1 MRGSSLATRLF
12 LSATAWVV
20 VILVITGV
28 VLSSVYRNATER
40 AFDRRL
46 NLYLRTLIA
55 EVATPDEPP
64 DHQFQSLGEPLFEL
78 PLSGWYWQ
86 IVRTDEKAETRAS
99 RSLWDKK
106 LPKLEEIGAELTA
119 AGIRLGYVDGPE
131 GQSLRVVERPV
142 DLGADGKF
150 LVSVA
155 GDASEIFD
163 EIRAFDYYLGG
174 TFAALGI
181 VLLLTTIFQVR
192 FGLAPLKRISESI
205 ADIRSGRAE
214 RLEGEFPVEIAPL
227 ARETNALIDANRE
240 IVERARTHVG
250 NLAHAIKTPLS
261 VIVNEASAHAV
272 DPFASKV
279 LEQADVMR
287 DQVAHHLERARIAA
301 RVTIVGTVTEVA
313 PAIEALRRTMEKIHR
328 DRGITIAVKADPR
341 AKFRGERQDLEEMA
355 GNLVDNACKWAASQV
370 LIEVLVEPPAEPGAG
385 PRLRIMVDDDGRGLS
400 AAERAQVSRRGQ
412 RLDESKPGSGLG
424 LSIVVD
430 LAALYGGSLVAGRR
444 PDRRL
449 AGGTGA
455 AGGVNVPSGR
465 LPGVA
470 WAEPAMPGVD
480 FAIPK
485 RLLNARTSNDWG
497 RALCRPH
504 DTHIHTRRMSQTST
518 ERLRDYLA
526 QLPPQSQA
534 LLMREFER
542 AIERGE
548 DMVVANF
555 VLEQLRKVVR
565 GTEEDDEARPRTD
578 DPARLLYGPLEP
590 FLVEGNFPVRTGQI
604 RRASLLPVWQ
614 WLSRDGAPE
623 AARAFEAALAE
634 VRQTGSTAG
643 LESATR
649 KFQLAAADAIVK
661 IATPV
666 AGDDRQ
672 RSLARI
678 GPPNVVE
685 DLLSIGGVLRA
696 REALDTLGSRI
707 PSQMRVFSEAQ
718 IASVASALNVPSL
731 QTPQL
736 LPFALSLIM
745 QRLAQPWQIIRLA
758 IKMAASDDEL
768 RVAATP
774 YGVAVTIA
782 LHDLSFLAA
791 CLRTDI
797 RRGHFDNVGDH

>member
-20 VILVITGV
+20 VILLITGV

-46 NLYLRTLIA
+46 NLYLRTLVA

-64 DHQFQSLGEPLFEL
+64 DRQFQSLGEPLFEL

-86 IVRTDEKAETRAS
+86 VVRTDEKAETRAS

-106 LPKLEEIGAELTA
+106 LPKLEDQGAELTA

-155 GDASEIFD
+155 GDASEISD

-174 TFAALGI
+174 TFSALGI

-261 VIVNEASAHAV
+261 VIVNEAAIHAV

-313 PAIEALRRTMEKIHR
+313 PALEALRRTMEKIHR
-328 DRGITIAVKADPR
+328 DRGITIGLDADPR

-355 GNLVDNACKWAASQV
+355 GNLVDNACKWASSQV
-370 LIEVLVEPPAEPGAG
+370 LIEVAVEPPAEPGTG
-385 PRLRIMVDDDGRGLS
+385 PRLRIVVDDDGRGLS

-430 LAALYGGSLVAGRR
+430 LAALYGGSLSLGDA
-444 PDRRL
+444 PI
-449 AGGTGA
+449 GGLRA
-455 AGGVNVPSGR
+455 ELV
-465 LPGVA
+465 LPGV
-470 WAEPAMPGVD
+470 
-480 FAIPK
+480 
-485 RLLNARTSNDWG
+485 
-497 RALCRPH
+497 
-504 DTHIHTRRMSQTST
+504 
-518 ERLRDYLA
+518 
-526 QLPPQSQA
+526 
-534 LLMREFER
+534 
-542 AIERGE
+542 
-548 DMVVANF
+548 
-555 VLEQLRKVVR
+555 
-565 GTEEDDEARPRTD
+565 
-578 DPARLLYGPLEP
+578 
-590 FLVEGNFPVRTGQI
+590 
-604 RRASLLPVWQ
+604 
-614 WLSRDGAPE
+614 
-623 AARAFEAALAE
+623 
-634 VRQTGSTAG
+634 
-643 LESATR
+643 
-649 KFQLAAADAIVK
+649 
-661 IATPV
+661 
-666 AGDDRQ
+666 
-672 RSLARI
+672 
-678 GPPNVVE
+678 
-685 DLLSIGGVLRA
+685 
-696 REALDTLGSRI
+696 
-707 PSQMRVFSEAQ
+707 
-718 IASVASALNVPSL
+718 
-731 QTPQL
+731 
-736 LPFALSLIM
+736 
-745 QRLAQPWQIIRLA
+745 
-758 IKMAASDDEL
+758 
-768 RVAATP
+768 
-774 YGVAVTIA
+774 
-782 LHDLSFLAA
+782 
-791 CLRTDI
+791 
-797 RRGHFDNVGDH
+797 